1 MLLKIKTW
9 LIGGSMIFVR
19 HPLKSVEQQKQE
31 IEEKLQK
38 TLWVYLGAE
47 ILFVACAGVV
57 FDSTAGALVV
67 NVLTLLMLTAAL
79 ENAGKNRRP
88 LNNFFISKV
97 ASNDSEVS
105 KELQI
110 GNQFR
115 NIINGGAHLFDKCTK
130 F

>member
-1 MLLKIKTW
+1 
-9 LIGGSMIFVR
+9 MIFVK
-19 HPLKSVEQQKQE
+19 HPLKSEKQQKKE

-47 ILFVACAGVV
+47 VLFIACAGVV
-57 FDSTAGALVV
+57 FDSTASALVV

-88 LNNFFISKV
+88 LNNLFIAAV
-97 ASNDSEVS
+97 ASDDSPQSEG
-105 KELQI
+105 LQM
-110 GNQFR
+110 GNEFR
-115 NIINGGAHLFDKCTK
+115 NIINGGAHLFDKITK